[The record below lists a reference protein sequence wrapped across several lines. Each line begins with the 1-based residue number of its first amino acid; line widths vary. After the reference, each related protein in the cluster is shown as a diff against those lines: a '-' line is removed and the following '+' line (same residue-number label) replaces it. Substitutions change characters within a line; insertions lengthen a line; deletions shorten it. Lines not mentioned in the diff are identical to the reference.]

1 MKTKKI
7 LIRKYRDSLKKLN
20 IRKRQLKDAKLAYV
34 RAKRYAD
41 APQFLQRLKEKV
53 MKKYGEVQEARA
65 KFKQYADAW
74 GEVEDALLEIKNATA
89 QYEKRFDTKK
99 QMAAAYISAVK
110 QQLAVMQ
117 SALSG
122 VEDI

>member
-1 MKTKKI
+1 MKSSKI
-7 LIRKYRDSLKKLN
+7 SIRKYRDSLRKLN
-20 IRKRQLKDAKLAYV
+20 IRKRQLKDAKLAYL
-34 RAKRYAD
+34 RAKRHAD

-65 KFKQYADAW
+65 KFRQYADAW

>member
-1 MKTKKI
+1 MKRSTRS
-7 LIRKYRDSLKKLN
+7 IRRYRDFYDKL
-20 IRKRQLKDAKLAYV
+20 IIAKRRYQDAKLAYL
-34 RAKRYAD
+34 RAKRHAD
-41 APQFLQRLKEKV
+41 APQFLAKLKEKV

-99 QMAAAYISAVK
+99 QMAAAYISTIK
-110 QQLAVMQ
+110 QQLSVMQ
-117 SALSG
+117 SALSS